1 MTDEERR
8 ISREKVFAGLKI
20 AVARALEEH
29 RRAGRKVAVWKDGK
43 AVRLPV
49 EEAIQAAADE
59 ERRETSPEK

>member
-8 ISREKVFAGLKI
+8 DSREKVYAGLKI

-43 AVRLPV
+43 AIRLSV
-49 EEAIQAAADE
+49 EEAIKAAEAE
-59 ERRETSPEK
+59 ER